1 MFPISTR
8 PSASTHSGASP
19 TLVQPAGV
27 VTLVQAEVTGSKRVA
42 AATSPSSGGVGGGGG
57 AVLYS
62 PPATSTVPSPRT
74 AEAKYSGPYV
84 GPPAEAGIASF
95 GGMGVRSL
103 QVPVV

>member
-1 MFPISTR
+1 MFPMSTR
-8 PSASTHSGASP
+8 PSASTQSGASP

-27 VTLVQAEVTGSKRVA
+27 VTLVQVEVTGSKRVA
-42 AATSPSSGGVGGGGG
+42 AATSAAGCTP
-57 AVLYS
+57 VLYS

-74 AEAKYSGPYV
+74 AEAKNSGPYV
-84 GPPAEAGIASF
+84 GPPVEAGIASF